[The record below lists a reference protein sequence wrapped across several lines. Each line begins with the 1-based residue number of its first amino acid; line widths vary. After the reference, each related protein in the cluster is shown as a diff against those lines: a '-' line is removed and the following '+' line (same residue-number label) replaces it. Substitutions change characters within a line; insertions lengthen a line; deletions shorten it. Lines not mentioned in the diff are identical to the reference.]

1 MINLYWVNAQNKFA
15 LWVYVHYLCS
25 KITIMARTK
34 KMRLIERAPNF
45 NGFIPFGVQN
55 TSTNEVTLTFEEYE
69 SIKLCDYDLLK
80 HEEAANLMNISRSTF
95 SRIYESSRRKIA
107 KAFVDVCTIR
117 IDAGSASL
125 YSDWLKCPNCSVTFI
140 KTSDTSNLCPLC
152 GFVKQSEN

>member
-1 MINLYWVNAQNKFA
+1 
-15 LWVYVHYLCS
+15 
-25 KITIMARTK
+25 MARTK
-34 KMRLIERAPNF
+34 KQRLIERAPSF
-45 NGFIPFGVQN
+45 NGFQPFGVQN
-55 TSTNEVTLTFEEYE
+55 TSTKEVSLTFEEYE

-125 YSDWLKCPNCSVTFI
+125 YSDWQKCPNCSVTYI
-140 KTSDTSNLCPLC
+140 KTSDATNVCPLC
-152 GFVKQSEN
+152 GFVEQPKNILT